1 MEVDKPIVTQGDG
14 NQERTSTSDEV
25 GNKNMEAAEL
35 GNGATGPRE
44 EDPVRSSI
52 DVEMAD
58 TSSPQLSSK
67 VTPKPVN
74 LKNSKSYK
82 WSKKGNGVNMAA
94 KPIKKMPQYTEADEE
109 LGLKSVLDTRKCQL
123 CGYYGD
129 DESPSAGRL
138 LCSGLDEWVHINC
151 GLWSAEVF
159 EDDDGKLQ
167 NVQTA
172 ITRGKQMVRTYL

>member
-1 MEVDKPIVTQGDG
+1 MQLQKSKRGLSCKP
-14 NQERTSTSDEV
+14 
-25 GNKNMEAAEL
+25 A
-35 GNGATGPRE
+35 P
-44 EDPVRSSI
+44 

-58 TSSPQLSSK
+58 TSSPQPTSK
-67 VTPKPVN
+67 ITPKPIH
-74 LKNSKSYK
+74 LKNSKSNKSHKK
-82 WSKKGNGVNMAA
+82 WNGVT

-129 DESPSAGRL
+129 DESASAGRL
-138 LCSGLDEWVHINC
+138 LCCGLDEWVHINC

-172 ITRGKQMVRTYL
+172 ISRGKQMVRKFLIFVCSDNINIVIA